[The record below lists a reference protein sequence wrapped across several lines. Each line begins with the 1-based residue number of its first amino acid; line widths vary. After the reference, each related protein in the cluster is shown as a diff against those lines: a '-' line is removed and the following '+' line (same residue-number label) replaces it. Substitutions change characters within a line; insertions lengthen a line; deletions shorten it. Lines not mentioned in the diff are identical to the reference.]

1 MGVWD
6 YMPIYLAWALPLA
19 SIISDK
25 HPGEPGLLV
34 TGGEEVKHKEW
45 INHVKVGIEISICTQ
60 CYQS

>member
-1 MGVWD
+1 MGLHA
-6 YMPIYLAWALPLA
+6 YLSSVGFTLA

-45 INHVKVGIEISICTQ
+45 IKHVKVGIEISICTQ
-60 CYQS
+60 C